1 MLVPDQLTR
10 SAAALA
16 LGLLGAA
23 CHSLQPVPVSF
34 IHSASPQV
42 VYLSDGN
49 GVTQA
54 VANPRLSGDS
64 VVGTALSGNGPV
76 AVPLREVQRITTVRV
91 SRGKTVLLISA
102 FAGAGAMVAYAV
114 LSKANGDDDG
124 FCDFDQQPTG
134 PGATECGYP
143 SNP

>member
-1 MLVPDQLTR
+1 MRVPHELMR
-10 SAAALA
+10 APAL
-16 LGLLGAA
+16 LLLATLAA
-23 CHSLQPVPVSF
+23 CHSMQPVPVSF

-54 VANPRLSGDS
+54 VANPRLSGDT
-64 VVGTALSGNGPV
+64 VVGTAVGGSGPV
-76 AVPLREVQRITTVRV
+76 AIPLNEVQRITTVRV

-114 LSKANGDDDG
+114 LAKANGDSEG
-124 FCDFDQQPTG
+124 FCDYDQQPTG